1 MKRALLTVLLA
12 LAVLAAGM
20 GVNEWQEGRVA
31 TAQIPTTVEF
41 GRDSRVHPVTVHLHE
56 ARPVGALAGSGG
68 ETLTTSGLW
77 VVLDLSY
84 AADDQEAFVSSML
97 LVDGQGRQFEVSGR
111 VPTGLWLA
119 EPDLWQR
126 GEVAF
131 EVPTDALGEM
141 SLEIY
146 VESRWLHAPVRF
158 GRAQVYLDPG
168 DVEPGP
174 VELTRR
180 ELLPG
185 GRR

>member
-1 MKRALLTVLLA
+1 MKRVLLTALLA
-12 LAVLAAGM
+12 IAVVAAGM
-20 GVNEWQEGRVA
+20 GVNEWQEGRAA

-41 GRDSRVHPVTVHLHE
+41 GEDSRVHPVTVHLHG

-68 ETLTTSGLW
+68 ETLDTAGLW

-84 AADDQEAFVSSML
+84 ATDERETFVSSML
-97 LVDGQGRQFEVSGR
+97 LVDDQGRQFEVSGR
-111 VPTGLWLA
+111 TPTGLWLA
-119 EPDLWQR
+119 EPGLWQR
-126 GEVAF
+126 GEIAF

-141 SLEIY
+141 TLEIY
-146 VESRWLHAPVRF
+146 IESRWLQAPVRF

-174 VELTRR
+174 VELARA

>member
-1 MKRALLTVLLA
+1 MRRALLTALLA
-12 LAVLAAGM
+12 LAVVAAGM
-20 GVNEWQEGRVA
+20 VVNAWEEGRVS

-41 GRDSRVHPVTVHLHE
+41 GQDSRVHPVTVHLHE
-56 ARPVGALAGSGG
+56 ARPVAALTGSGG
-68 ETLTTSGLW
+68 ETLATSGLW

-84 AADDQEAFVSSML
+84 ATDEREVFVSSMV
-97 LVDGQGRQFEVSGR
+97 LVDDQGRQFEVSGR
-111 VPTGLWLA
+111 APTGLWLA

-131 EVPTDALGEM
+131 EVPADALGEM
-141 SLEIY
+141 ALEIY
-146 VESRWLHAPVRF
+146 VESRWLYAPVRF

-174 VELTRR
+174 VELARR